1 MIGALLVDDEP
12 NLTAHLQR
20 LLAQSWPELEI
31 LGVAHNGREAL
42 AKVDSLSPDL
52 IFLDIRMPGLSG
64 LQVAAELPTDVHV
77 IFVTAYD
84 EYAVN
89 AFEVAAADYLLKPV
103 TAERLTTTIER
114 VQLLL
119 SNNTPP
125 EVELQKLVA
134 QLKGDSPSYL
144 QWLRAGL
151 GDTTQLVPVDDVV
164 YFQADKKYTS
174 VMTANAEHLVRMS
187 IKELEQQLDPNQ
199 FWRIHRGI
207 IVNVKD
213 IQQAQR
219 DLRGRY
225 KITLKRRQESLRS
238 SQSYNQVF
246 KQM

>member
-12 NLTAHLQR
+12 NLTKHLQR
-20 LLAQSWPELEI
+20 LLGQCWPELEI

-42 AKVDSLSPDL
+42 AKVASLSPDL

-64 LQVAAELPTDVHV
+64 LQVAGELPRDVHV
-77 IFVTAYD
+77 VFITAYD

-114 VQLLL
+114 VQSLLAT
-119 SNNTPP
+119 NTAP

-151 GDTTQLVPVDDVV
+151 GDTTQLVPINDVV

-174 VMTANAEHLVRMS
+174 VMTPDQEHLVRMS

-207 IVNVKD
+207 IVNVND